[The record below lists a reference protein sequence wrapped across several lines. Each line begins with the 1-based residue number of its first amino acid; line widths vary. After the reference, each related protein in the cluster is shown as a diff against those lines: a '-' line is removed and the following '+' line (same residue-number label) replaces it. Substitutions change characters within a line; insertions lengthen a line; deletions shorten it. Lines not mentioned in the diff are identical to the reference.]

1 MRCLGIRKD
10 LEYIK
15 RLHQVLGISD
25 LDSYI
30 STYLDAEINVM
41 LKCNYL
47 IN

>member
-15 RLHQVLGISD
+15 RLYQVLGISD

-30 STYLDAEINVM
+30 SIYLDVEINVM